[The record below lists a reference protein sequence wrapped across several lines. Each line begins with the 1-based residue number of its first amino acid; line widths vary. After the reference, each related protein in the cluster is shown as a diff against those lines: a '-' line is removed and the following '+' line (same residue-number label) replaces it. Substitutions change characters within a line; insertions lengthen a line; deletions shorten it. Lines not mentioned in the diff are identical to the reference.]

1 VAAYVIR
8 RVLAN
13 ALVFLLIS
21 VGIFTLVRIAPGDP
35 VRMMVD
41 PEQMRGGGAAFIE
54 AKRQELGLDQ
64 PVFVQ
69 YGHWLSGALRGDL
82 GFSYVGHRPVG
93 EVLGERFGPTLQ
105 LMGAALVVALVVA
118 VALGVAAAVRR
129 NTSVD
134 YGATVLGLA
143 AVSVP
148 PFFLGIV
155 GIYVFSLK
163 LGWLPSAGMTTP
175 GGGGPLD
182 QLHHLVLPGLI
193 LAFVTAGPF
202 TRYVRGGLVDELG
215 ADYVRTAEAKGASP
229 ARVVLRHA
237 LRNSLIPLITVVM
250 YQIPQM
256 LAGAVVI
263 EQVFAWPG
271 MGQLAVSS
279 IGQHD
284 YPVIVGFALYVAVL
298 VLVCNLVADVLYA
311 AVDPRV
317 SLR

>member
-1 VAAYVIR
+1 MAGYVIR
-8 RVLAN
+8 RVLVN
-13 ALVFLLIS
+13 VPVFLMIS
-21 VGIFTLVRIAPGDP
+21 IGIFVLVRLAPGDP

-41 PEQMRGGGAAFIE
+41 PEQMRGGGAEFIE
-54 AKRQELGLDQ
+54 AKRGELGLDR
-64 PVFVQ
+64 PIAVQ
-69 YGHWLSGALRGDL
+69 YGHWLAGALRGDL
-82 GFSYVGHRPVG
+82 GHSYVGHRPVA
-93 EVLGERFGPTLQ
+93 EVLGERVGPTLQ
-105 LMGAALVVALVVA
+105 LMGAALAVALVVA
-118 VALGVAAAVRR
+118 VILGVAAAVRR
-129 NTSVD
+129 NTALD

-148 PFFLGIV
+148 PFFLGVIA
-155 GIYVFSLK
+155 IYVFSLR
-163 LGWLPSAGMTTP
+163 LGLLPSAGMLTP
-175 GGGGPLD
+175 GDGGALD
-182 QLHHLVLPGLI
+182 RLRHLVLPGLI

-202 TRYVRGGLVDELG
+202 TRYVRGGLVNELG

-237 LRNSLIPLITVVM
+237 LRNSLIPLITVVLC
-250 YQIPQM
+250 QIPQL

-284 YPVIVGFALYVAVL
+284 HPVIVGFALYVAVL
-298 VLVCNLVADVLYA
+298 VLGCNLVADVLYA
-311 AVDPRV
+311 VADPRV

>member
-1 VAAYVIR
+1 MAAYVIR
-8 RVLAN
+8 RLLVN
-13 ALVFLLIS
+13 AFVFVLIS
-21 VGIFTLVRIAPGDP
+21 IGIFTLVRVAPGDP
-35 VRMMVD
+35 VRMQVD
-41 PEQMRGGGAAFIE
+41 PEQMRAGGAAFIE
-54 AKRQELGLDQ
+54 AKRHELGLDRSI
-64 PVFVQ
+64 VVQ
-69 YGHWLSGALRGDL
+69 YWSWLKGALHGDF
-82 GFSYVGHRPVG
+82 GYSYVGHRPVSA
-93 EVLGERFGPTLQ
+93 VLGERLGPTLQ
-105 LMGAALVVALVVA
+105 LMGAALAIALVVSI
-118 VALGVAAAVRR
+118 ALGVAAAVRR
-129 NTSVD
+129 NTAVD

-155 GIYVFSLK
+155 GIYLFSLK
-163 LGWLPSAGMTTP
+163 WGVLPSAGMTTP
-175 GGGGPLD
+175 GGGGPVD
-182 QLHHLVLPGLI
+182 QLRHLVLPGLI

-215 ADYVRTAEAKGASP
+215 ADYVRTAEAKGASRS
-229 ARVVLRHA
+229 RVVLRHA

-311 AVDPRV
+311 VVDPRV